1 MEGGFAKALGV
12 WSSQPG
18 SCYQVWLD
26 DMHQMIYEERQND
39 GKEVRG
45 MLLIDDIWMVGRLLF
60 RNTGDVFGTLRL
72 RYIEESD
79 CLVSYFQRAGSDE
92 WVQAVSSR
100 CLAKADAPLNE
111 LKTVSNRTSRARSS
125 PHMLELPKDGD
136 LPWNGEDSML
146 QVYQHDGLSPL
157 LRDCV
162 LHSLKA
168 RIKYLENAMMHDKE
182 SPRPLEIGWRASPA
196 QMVPA
201 SGNEAQEARPRQKL
215 GQRQRRFARTVWH
228 EIEDADVDAAQQKR
242 PKSIDTGAGAGAVA
256 RSETKDQGVQCDAQA
271 QVETQE
277 PQIPDETSQWKEEA
291 SPKRNAHLQAV
302 LERQQ
307 RRCLVLAE
315 DVALLTEELL
325 ELQAKPLTATSL
337 WVSPE

>member
-79 CLVSYFQRAGSDE
+79 CLVSYFQPAGSDK
-92 WVQAVSSR
+92 WVHAVSNR
-100 CLAKADAPLNE
+100 CLAKAEAPLNE

-136 LPWNGEDSML
+136 LPWNGEDSVL

-168 RIKYLENAMMHDKE
+168 RIKYLENAMMHDKAE
-182 SPRPLEIGWRASPA
+182 SPRPFEIGWRASPA
-196 QMVPA
+196 QVMVPA

-242 PKSIDTGAGAGAVA
+242 PKSIVAGAGAVA
-256 RSETKDQGVQCDAQA
+256 RSETKDQGVQCDAQG

-291 SPKRNAHLQAV
+291 SPKRSAHLQAV